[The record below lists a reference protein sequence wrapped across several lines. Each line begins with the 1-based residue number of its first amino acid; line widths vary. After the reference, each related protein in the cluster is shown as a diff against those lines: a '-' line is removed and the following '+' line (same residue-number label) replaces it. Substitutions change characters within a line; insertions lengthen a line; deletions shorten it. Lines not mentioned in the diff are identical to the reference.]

1 MPAYLRK
8 PISEFLV
15 VPESEILATLAKRN
29 AEARFPLQ
37 PEALKAWE
45 DQLPFIKEGLRKLR
59 SAMPEAGAW
68 SILLEY
74 PIPQIGQR
82 IDAVILAHN
91 GLVVLET
98 KTGQSPTGARRQAE
112 DYCISLASFH
122 EGSAGRTIVPLVVSD
137 AHTTTPADSNAFEG
151 LIRKCELTNTAS
163 LGATLQLI
171 AARIVDHDQAA
182 ITPEVWDEARF
193 RPIPPIIEA
202 AVKLYAGMDVFEIG
216 HAAAAQEDLEK
227 TTKAVVR
234 IVEEARDKRERAICF
249 VTGVP
254 GAGKTLVGLNAVHQP
269 ELKDVSMFLSG
280 NGPLVKVIR
289 EALTRDVVRRDDVS
303 RRSAEHMLHTFVAN
317 VHRFAD
323 DFAKDSRPPTRNVI
337 VFDEAQ
343 RAWDQEENTRP
354 RQNGRGIERP
364 AASEPRMVI
373 EIMDRFR
380 EEWAVIVALIG
391 GGQEINRGEAGL
403 AEWGRALREFPD
415 WQIFASPEVLEG
427 GSSVDGFQLFDTPDP
442 HQGRIHRSDHLHLT
456 VSVRSIR
463 AKEVS
468 AWVNAV
474 LSGDSSEAKSIA
486 VGMREVPVV
495 TRDLDEAR
503 RWLRSRQLGRTRSG
517 LVASSAATRLRADGM
532 EAGFD
537 FHRAF
542 EWEHWFLDHSECV
555 ERNCDHKYCCDVRA
569 SSKLEVCATQF
580 EIQGLELDWVGLCW
594 GEDLIWDWETWR
606 SQSFNS
612 KQWSTI
618 RPEMLKDFERRERL
632 ERKHRYRKN
641 GYRVLLTRARQGMI
655 IYVPN
660 PPASDKSRSHEAL
673 DRTFEF
679 LRLCGA
685 AVANCAAS
693 AASLS

>member
-8 PISEFLV
+8 RISEFVDL
-15 VPESEILATLAKRN
+15 PESEVLATLAKKN

-37 PEALKAWE
+37 PEALRAWE
-45 DQLPFIKEGLRKLR
+45 DQLGFLKEGLRKL
-59 SAMPEAGAW
+59 ADTIADAGHW

-91 GLVVLET
+91 AVVVIET
-98 KTGQSPTGARRQAE
+98 KTGQSPTGARRQVE

-122 EGSAGRTIVPLVVSD
+122 EGSVNRTIVPLVVSD
-137 AHTTTPADSNAFEG
+137 AHTTVPSDASAFEG
-151 LIRKCELTNTAS
+151 LIRKCVVTDTAS
-163 LGATLQLI
+163 LGELLANTTN
-171 AARIVDHDQAA
+171 RIVDRNQPA
-182 ITPEVWDEARF
+182 ISPELWDEARF

-227 TTKAVVR
+227 TTKAVIR
-234 IVEEARDKRERAICF
+234 IVEEAREKRERVICF

-289 EALTRDVVRRDDVS
+289 EALTRDVVKREDVS
-303 RRSAEHMLHTFVAN
+303 RRTAEHTLHTFVAN

-323 DFAKDSRPPTRNVI
+323 DFATDHRPPTRNVV

-354 RQNGRGIERP
+354 RQNGRGKERP
-364 AASEPRMVI
+364 KASEPRMVI
-373 EIMDRFR
+373 EIMDRFKD
-380 EEWAVIVALIG
+380 EWAVIVALIG

-415 WQIFASPEVLEG
+415 WQIFASPEVLDG
-427 GSSVDGFQLFDTPDP
+427 GNSVDGFQLFTEPDP
-442 HQGRIHRSDHLHLT
+442 RQDRLHRSSDLHLT

-474 LSGDSSEAKSIA
+474 LAGKPAEARVIA
-486 VGMREVPVV
+486 TGMRETPIL
-495 TRDLDEAR
+495 TRDLDVAR
-503 RWLRSRQLGRTRSG
+503 VWLKSRQLGRTRSG

-537 FHRAF
+537 FHKGF

-555 ERNCDHKYCCDVRA
+555 ERDCDHKYCGDVRA

-580 EIQGLELDWVGLCW
+580 EIQGLELDWVGVCW
-594 GEDLIWDWETWR
+594 GDDLIWDGQTWR

-612 KQWSTI
+612 KQWTTI
-618 RPEMLKDFERRERL
+618 RPEILKDVERRERL
-632 ERKHRYRKN
+632 ERKHRYRVN

-655 IYVPN
+655 IYVPS
-660 PPASDKSRSHEAL
+660 PLASDRSRSHEAL
-673 DRTFEF
+673 DRSFEV
-679 LRLCGA
+679 LRACGA
-685 AVANCAAS
+685 RVFES
-693 AASLS
+693 